1 MTRNNRERLLFHDK
15 IIMLSLCTVCVS
27 TQCHFIC
34 VCEGECPR
42 SFEQFHPE
50 IDARIKI
57 RFEFGLDPNPRICDE
72 NDGQCVLKRASS

>member
-27 TQCHFIC
+27 HF
-34 VCEGECPR
+34 CEGERPR
-42 SFEQFHPE
+42 AFQQFHPE